1 MGQPEQVILRRQLPG
16 AGTPE
21 VVQLTGQFSIDAQ
34 LSALFQKPLDVG
46 GNITRKAALLQRRRQ
61 PPGEK
66 VKWFTEFGHLNRGDM
81 LTSEQH
87 RCHNEKKKF
96 QRRV

>member
-34 LSALFQKPLDVG
+34 LSALFQKPLDVRG
-46 GNITRKAALLQRRRQ
+46 HVTRKTTLLQCCRQ
-61 PPGEK
+61 PAGEK
-66 VKWFTEFGHLNRGDM
+66 EIFLYR
-81 LTSEQH
+81 
-87 RCHNEKKKF
+87 
-96 QRRV
+96 